1 MIKKIYDANKTD
13 FVEHHEKPDGINILD
28 YKSSESAGV
37 RSDIRSIIHLINLH
51 GEDLVGIELGVYR
64 ALSHCTILQNCPNVK
79 TLYGIDFWK
88 SYEDFLDYHYDGSG
102 SHSHGFL
109 YSKRDAE
116 LNKVLAQHHIKYS
129 GCEERSI
136 IYDKDS
142 NEAVKDFEDEFF
154 DFIFLDSYTNIDE
167 AVNDLSL
174 WYPKLKTKG
183 IFAGH
188 DWACPAIEISVNNFR
203 QTNNIKTRM
212 SVFDDT
218 FVWIK
223 N

>member
-1 MIKKIYDANKTD
+1 MGVTIKLYDGN
-13 FVEHHEKPDGINILD
+13 NILD
-28 YKSSESAGV
+28 YTSPESAGTH
-37 RSDIRSIIHLINLH
+37 SDIRSIVHLINLH
-51 GEDLVGIELGVYR
+51 GDDLVGIELGVHQ
-64 ALSHCTILQNCPNVK
+64 AHSHCTILQNCPNVK

-88 SYEDFLDYHYDGSG
+88 SYEDLLDYHYDGSRDR
-102 SHSHGFL
+102 SDDFNHGFL
-109 YSKRDAE
+109 HSQRDAE
-116 LNKVLAQHHIKYS
+116 LNKILAQHHIKFS
-129 GCEERSI
+129 GYEERSI

-142 NEAVKDFEDEFF
+142 NEVVKNFEDEFF
-154 DFIFLDSYTNIDE
+154 DFMFLDSYTNIDE

-188 DWACPAIEISVNNFR
+188 DWSCPAIEISVNNFR
-203 QTNNIKTRM
+203 QTNNIETLM
-212 SVFDDT
+212 SVFDNT